1 MSSFK
6 SKMAGRLGAATS
18 AFKAAHTKMSEAKY
32 NMKDIITS
40 VIGFTFAVSMIAVGA
55 MLVSDEAL
63 IGTIASD
70 KTNGMNYGLGVTF
83 CLLGS
88 LLVTFGLFKFVKSVL

>member
-18 AFKAAHTKMSEAKY
+18 AFQAAHTKMGEMKY
-32 NMKDIITS
+32 NMRDIISS
-40 VIGFTFAVSMIAVGA
+40 VLGFTFAVSMIAVGA

-63 IGTIASD
+63 ITDKLPDKAS
-70 KTNGMNYGLGVTF
+70 GLNYGLGVTF

-88 LLVTFGLFKFVKSVL
+88 IVVAFGLFKFIKSVL